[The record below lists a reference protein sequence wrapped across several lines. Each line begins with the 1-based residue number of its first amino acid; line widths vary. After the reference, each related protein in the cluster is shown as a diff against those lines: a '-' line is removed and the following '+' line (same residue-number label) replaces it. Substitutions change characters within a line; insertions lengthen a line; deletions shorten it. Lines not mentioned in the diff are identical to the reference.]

1 MITTSRIGK
10 IVHVVAIVL
19 ALVWTIFPLYW
30 IVVTSFKQSWEVL
43 LWPPTPVPLH
53 PTLENYVKLLTRD
66 RFYIYIVN
74 SLVVSCGAA
83 ALSLLLG
90 SLASYAL
97 ARIGL
102 PSRFGSIFLVW
113 ILVIRMIPPITIAIP
128 LFTILKSLGL
138 LDTRLGLVLAYQVY
152 TLPYTIWLLY
162 GFFTAIPREIEWAA
176 LVDGASRLQALLRV
190 ILPTMAPGLVTVFIL
205 STIMSW
211 NEFLYALIFIN
222 SPEKYTVTVIVANYI
237 QEFTIDWGRLA
248 GSGILSMLPVLALTF
263 YVQKYVI
270 RGLAYAGIK
279 A

>member
-1 MITTSRIGK
+1 MRTTSKIGRIL
-10 IVHVVAIVL
+10 HLVAVVL

-30 IVVTSFKQSWEVL
+30 IIVTSFKQSWEVL
-43 LWPPTPVPLH
+43 LWPPTPIPLH
-53 PTLENYVKLLTRD
+53 PTLENYVKLLTKD
-66 RFYIYIVN
+66 RFYVYILN

-83 ALSLLLG
+83 TLSLLLG
-90 SLASYAL
+90 SLAGYAL

-102 PSRFGSIFLVW
+102 PGRFGNIFLIWV
-113 ILVIRMIPPITIAIP
+113 LVIRMIPPITIAIP

-138 LDTRLGLVLAYQVY
+138 LDTRLGLIIAYQVY
-152 TLPYTIWLLY
+152 TLPYTIWLLH
-162 GFFTAIPREIEWAA
+162 GFFATVPRDIEWAA
-176 LVDGASRLQALLRV
+176 LVDGATRLQTLLRV
-190 ILPTMAPGLVTVFIL
+190 ILPAMAPGLVTVFIL
-205 STIMSW
+205 SMIMSW

-270 RGLAYAGIK
+270 RGLAYTGVK
-279 A
+279 T